1 MEKRKKKQVGKK
13 CVGTPGG
20 TPGTN
25 GRADKNGHFRVRLTT
40 QTDVHAQFKRPKWR
54 RPIGDALR

>member
-1 MEKRKKKQVGKK
+1 MQTRK
-13 CVGTPGG
+13 CVAPLEAPSGA
-20 TPGTN
+20 N